1 MISPQSL
8 ETIAGIE
15 WFASEEKA
23 TYYGVPR
30 KLDQRKRAAYYARCK
45 KEGDY
50 EQALQQ

>member
-1 MISPQSL
+1 MINSGEFPMTPLSVIKLSP
-8 ETIAGIE
+8 
-15 WFASEEKA
+15 
-23 TYYGVPR
+23 YGVPR